1 MSMTVGGQAVI
12 EGVMM
17 RTPGSMAV
25 AVRRA
30 DGRIEIRDEPWTGL
44 NARFAFLKAPFLRGG
59 LVLAESMHNGM
70 SALTWAAERMEIDE
84 AAKEAAESGKETE
97 VEEGTSSAAIA
108 GTMAFSLMLAF
119 GLFIALPHGLGLLGG
134 KLLGIE
140 ALDGTTPLFHAV
152 AGALKLCIL
161 LGYLW
166 GISRLPDVRRVFQYH
181 GAEHKAIYT
190 WEANQPLTIQNAQA
204 FTRLHPRC
212 GTSFLFIVIITSI
225 LVFTLAFST
234 VSLPIENR
242 ILHQLALVGL
252 KLPLMFPIA
261 GLAYEFQRMSAK
273 FPNSPLVKPFIFP
286 GLMLQHITT
295 QEPDDEQVEVA
306 LVSLKA
312 ALAREAAFT
321 GKDRLVQD
329 QETGSAAPSNVVQL
343 PAERRER
350 FVSNVNEVEYADPRP
365 VAQDAAE

>member
-1 MSMTVGGQAVI
+1 
-12 EGVMM
+12 
-17 RTPGSMAV
+17 MAV

-30 DGRIEIRDEPWTGL
+30 DGRIEIRDEAWTGL
-44 NARFAFLKAPFLRGG
+44 NARFSFLRAPFMRGG

-70 SALTWAAERMEIDE
+70 SALSWAAERMEIDE
-84 AAKEAAESGKETE
+84 VAKEAAESGKEVE
-97 VEEGTSSAAIA
+97 VAEGTNSVSMA
-108 GTMAFSLMLAF
+108 GTMAFSLALAF
-119 GLFIALPHGLGLLGG
+119 GLFIALPHGLALLGG
-134 KLLGIE
+134 KVLGIE
-140 ALDGTTPLFHAV
+140 ALNGTTPLFHAV
-152 AGALKLCIL
+152 AGGLKLCVL
-161 LGYLW
+161 LTYLW

-190 WEANQPLTIQNAQA
+190 WEANEPLDIVHAQA
-204 FTRLHPRC
+204 HTRLHPRC

-273 FPNSPLVKPFIFP
+273 YPDSPFVKPFIFP

-312 ALAREAAFT
+312 ALAREATST
-321 GKDRLVQD
+321 GKSRLVQD
-329 QETGSAAPSNVVQL
+329 AQSTSAEPSNVVDF
-343 PAERRER
+343 PAERRQR
-350 FVSNVNEVEYADPRP
+350 FVANVNEVEYADPRP